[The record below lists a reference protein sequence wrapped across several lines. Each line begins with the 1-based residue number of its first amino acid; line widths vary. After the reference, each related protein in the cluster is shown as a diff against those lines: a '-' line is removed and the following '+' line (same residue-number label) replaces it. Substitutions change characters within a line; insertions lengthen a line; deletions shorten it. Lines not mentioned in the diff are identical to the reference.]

1 VCVCFTCFEQHN
13 TQGWTERPIFG
24 KIRFMNYAGCMRK
37 FNVAEFVARFPKA
50 AENCL
55 AAGGEAAKPKKARKA
70 ATGGGSTTASKA
82 KKAKK

>member
-1 VCVCFTCFEQHN
+1 LLFDITT

-50 AENCL
+50 AQNCL
-55 AAGGEAAKPKKARKA
+55 AAGGEPAKPKKARKA
-70 ATGGGSTTASKA
+70 ATGSTSTASKA

>member
-1 VCVCFTCFEQHN
+1 
-13 TQGWTERPIFG
+13 
-24 KIRFMNYAGCMRK
+24 MNYAGCMRK

-55 AAGGEAAKPKKARKA
+55 AAGGEPAKSKKARKA
-70 ATGGGSTTASKA
+70 ATTSGGTAASKV